1 MAKSE
6 RAEVTVADWVVLE
19 FGKVWGFVDSRIQI
33 AFLRATVLKFIL
45 THSLTLTAD
54 EIESL
59 AVKARAV
66 LASRQFAIEE

>member
-19 FGKVWGFVDSRIQI
+19 FGKVWGFVDNRIQM
-33 AFLRATVLKFIL
+33 AFLRATVLKFIV

-59 AVKARAV
+59 TVKARAV
-66 LASRQFAIEE
+66 LAFRQLAIEE

>member
-19 FGKVWGFVDSRIQI
+19 FGKVWGFVDNRIQM
-33 AFLRATVLKFIL
+33 AFLRATVLKFIV
-45 THSLTLTAD
+45 THGLTLTAD

-59 AVKARAV
+59 TVKARAV
-66 LASRQFAIEE
+66 LASRQLAIEE